1 MSLKI
6 IIALVLI
13 VLIAALFFI
22 IFRKE
27 NTASRSPSLPASK
40 KPNPNPNLNT
50 SSRLTQTQRHD
61 NLVGSTDIEENQSK
75 EGAETIEKSTETLD
89 PIDTHH
95 RSELPVQPLLDNDE
109 LQEILEMLD
118 ETDSETEER
127 LAQSAQDNSMPPFEF
142 IEPLDSV
149 QLTLDL
155 AQHYLDTGNY
165 DSAKRLAQEVIEG
178 DGSDEQKAFA
188 QSILDRLP

>member
-13 VLIAALFFI
+13 VLIAVLFFI

-27 NTASRSPSLPASK
+27 NAARKSPSLPASN
-40 KPNPNPNLNT
+40 NPNSDLNT
-50 SSRLTQTQRHD
+50 NLTQPQRHD
-61 NLVGSTDIEENQSK
+61 NWVGSANMEENQSI
-75 EGAETIEKSTETLD
+75 EDAETIEKNIETLD
-89 PIDTHH
+89 PINTHH
-95 RSELPVQPLLDNDE
+95 RSELSVQPLLDDDE

-118 ETDSETEER
+118 ETDSETEEG
-127 LAQSAQDNSMPPFEF
+127 LAQTAQDNSMPPFEF
-142 IEPLDSV
+142 IEPLSSV

>member
-13 VLIAALFFI
+13 VLIAVLFFI

-27 NTASRSPSLPASK
+27 NTARKSPSLPASN
-40 KPNPNPNLNT
+40 NPNSDLNT
-50 SSRLTQTQRHD
+50 NLTQPQRHD
-61 NLVGSTDIEENQSK
+61 NLVGSANMEENQSI
-75 EGAETIEKSTETLD
+75 EDAETIEKNIETLD
-89 PIDTHH
+89 PINTHH
-95 RSELPVQPLLDNDE
+95 RSELSVQPLLDDDE

-118 ETDSETEER
+118 ETDSETEEG
-127 LAQSAQDNSMPPFEF
+127 LAQTAQDNSMPPFEF
-142 IEPLDSV
+142 IEPLNSV

>member
-27 NTASRSPSLPASK
+27 NTAFKSPSLPASNK
-40 KPNPNPNLNT
+40 PNLNN
-50 SSRLTQTQRHD
+50 SSRLTKPQRHD
-61 NLVGSTDIEENQSK
+61 NWVGSANMEENQSI
-75 EGAETIEKSTETLD
+75 EDAETIEKNIETLD
-89 PIDTHH
+89 PINTHH
-95 RSELPVQPLLDNDE
+95 RSELSVQPLLDDDE

-118 ETDSETEER
+118 ETDSETEEG
-127 LAQSAQDNSMPPFEF
+127 LAQTAQDNSMPPFEF
-142 IEPLDSV
+142 IEPLNSV

>member
-13 VLIAALFFI
+13 VLIAVLFFI

-27 NTASRSPSLPASK
+27 NTARKSPSLPASN
-40 KPNPNPNLNT
+40 NPNSDLNT
-50 SSRLTQTQRHD
+50 NLTQPQRHD
-61 NLVGSTDIEENQSK
+61 NLVGSANMEENQSI
-75 EGAETIEKSTETLD
+75 EDAETIEKNIETLD
-89 PIDTHH
+89 PINTHH
-95 RSELPVQPLLDNDE
+95 RSELSVQPLLDDDE

-118 ETDSETEER
+118 ETDSETEEG
-127 LAQSAQDNSMPPFEF
+127 LAQTAQDNSMPPFEF
-142 IEPLDSV
+142 IEPLSSV

-178 DGSDEQKAFA
+178 DGSDEQKTFA

>member
-13 VLIAALFFI
+13 VLIAVLFFI

-27 NTASRSPSLPASK
+27 NAARKSPSLPASN
-40 KPNPNPNLNT
+40 NPNSDLNT
-50 SSRLTQTQRHD
+50 NLTQPQRHD
-61 NLVGSTDIEENQSK
+61 NLMGSANMEENQSI
-75 EGAETIEKSTETLD
+75 EDAETIEKNIETLD
-89 PIDTHH
+89 PINTHH
-95 RSELPVQPLLDNDE
+95 RSELSVQPLLDDDE

-118 ETDSETEER
+118 ETDSETEEG
-127 LAQSAQDNSMPPFEF
+127 LAQTAQDNSMPPFEF
-142 IEPLDSV
+142 IEPLNSV

>member
-13 VLIAALFFI
+13 VLIAVLFFI
-22 IFRKE
+22 VFRKE
-27 NTASRSPSLPASK
+27 NTARKSPSLPA
-40 KPNPNPNLNT
+40 PNNPNSYSNT
-50 SSRLTQTQRHD
+50 NLTQPQRHD
-61 NLVGSTDIEENQSK
+61 NWVGSANIKKNQSI
-75 EGAETIEKSTETLD
+75 EDAETIEKNIETLE
-89 PIDTHH
+89 PIATHH
-95 RSELPVQPLLDNDE
+95 RSELPMQPLLDDDE

-127 LAQSAQDNSMPPFEF
+127 LSQTTQDDSMPPFEF
-142 IEPLDSV
+142 IEPLNSV

-165 DSAKRLAQEVIEG
+165 DSTKRLAQEVIEG

>member
-13 VLIAALFFI
+13 VLITALFFI

-27 NTASRSPSLPASK
+27 NTARKSPSLPA
-40 KPNPNPNLNT
+40 PNNPNSYSNT
-50 SSRLTQTQRHD
+50 NLTQPQRHD
-61 NLVGSTDIEENQSK
+61 NWVGSANMEENQSI
-75 EGAETIEKSTETLD
+75 EDAETIEKNIETLD
-89 PIDTHH
+89 PINTHH
-95 RSELPVQPLLDNDE
+95 RSELSVQPLLDDDE

-118 ETDSETEER
+118 ETDSETEEG
-127 LAQSAQDNSMPPFEF
+127 LAQTAQDNSMPPFEF
-142 IEPLDSV
+142 IEPLNSV

>member
-27 NTASRSPSLPASK
+27 NTAHKSPSLPASN
-40 KPNPNPNLNT
+40 NPNSNLNT
-50 SSRLTQTQRHD
+50 NLTQPQRHD
-61 NLVGSTDIEENQSK
+61 NLVGSVNMEENQSI
-75 EGAETIEKSTETLD
+75 EDAETIEKNIETLD
-89 PIDTHH
+89 PINTHH
-95 RSELPVQPLLDNDE
+95 RSELSVQPLLDDDE

-118 ETDSETEER
+118 ETDSETEEG
-127 LAQSAQDNSMPPFEF
+127 LAQTAQDNSMPPFEF
-142 IEPLDSV
+142 IEPLNSV

-155 AQHYLDTGNY
+155 AQHYLDTGKY

>member
-13 VLIAALFFI
+13 VLIAVLFFI

-27 NTASRSPSLPASK
+27 NTARKSPSLPASN
-40 KPNPNPNLNT
+40 NPNSDLNT
-50 SSRLTQTQRHD
+50 NLTQPQRHD
-61 NLVGSTDIEENQSK
+61 NLMGSANMEENQSI
-75 EGAETIEKSTETLD
+75 EDAETIEKNIETLD
-89 PIDTHH
+89 PINTHH
-95 RSELPVQPLLDNDE
+95 RSELSVQPLLDDDE

-118 ETDSETEER
+118 ETDSETEEG
-127 LAQSAQDNSMPPFEF
+127 LAQTAQDNSMPPFEF
-142 IEPLDSV
+142 IEPLNSV

>member
-1 MSLKI
+1 MNLKI
-6 IIALVLI
+6 IIGLVLI

-27 NTASRSPSLPASK
+27 NAVRKSPSPPA
-40 KPNPNPNLNT
+40 PNNPNSYSNT
-50 SSRLTQTQRHD
+50 NLTQPQRHD
-61 NLVGSTDIEENQSK
+61 NWVGSANIKKNQSI
-75 EGAETIEKSTETLD
+75 EDAETIEKNIETLE
-89 PIDTHH
+89 PIATHH
-95 RSELPVQPLLDNDE
+95 RSELPVQPLLDDDE

-127 LAQSAQDNSMPPFEF
+127 LSQTTQDDSMPPFEF
-142 IEPLDSV
+142 IEPLNSV

>member
-22 IFRKE
+22 VFRKE
-27 NTASRSPSLPASK
+27 NAARKSPSLPASN
-40 KPNPNPNLNT
+40 NPNSNLNT
-50 SSRLTQTQRHD
+50 NLTQPQRHD
-61 NLVGSTDIEENQSK
+61 NLVGSVNMEENQSI
-75 EGAETIEKSTETLD
+75 EDAETIEKNIETLD

-95 RSELPVQPLLDNDE
+95 RSELPVQPLLDDNE

-118 ETDSETEER
+118 ETDSETEEG
-127 LAQSAQDNSMPPFEF
+127 LAQTAQDNSMPPFEF
-142 IEPLDSV
+142 IEPLNSV

>member
-13 VLIAALFFI
+13 VLIAVLFFI

-27 NTASRSPSLPASK
+27 NTARKSPSLPASN
-40 KPNPNPNLNT
+40 NPNSDLNT
-50 SSRLTQTQRHD
+50 NLTQPQRHD
-61 NLVGSTDIEENQSK
+61 NWVGSANMEENQSI
-75 EGAETIEKSTETLD
+75 EDAETIEKNIETLD
-89 PIDTHH
+89 PINTHH
-95 RSELPVQPLLDNDE
+95 RSELSVQPLLDDDE

-118 ETDSETEER
+118 ETDSETEEG
-127 LAQSAQDNSMPPFEF
+127 LAQTAQDNSVPPFEF
-142 IEPLDSV
+142 IEPLSSV

-155 AQHYLDTGNY
+155 AQYYLDTGNY

>member
-22 IFRKE
+22 VFRKE
-27 NTASRSPSLPASK
+27 NTARKSPSLPASN
-40 KPNPNPNLNT
+40 NPNSDLNT
-50 SSRLTQTQRHD
+50 NLTPAQRHD
-61 NLVGSTDIEENQSK
+61 NWVGSANMEENQSI
-75 EGAETIEKSTETLD
+75 EDVETIEKNTETLE

-95 RSELPVQPLLDNDE
+95 RSELPVQPLLDDYE

-127 LAQSAQDNSMPPFEF
+127 LTQTAQDNSMPPFEF
-142 IEPLDSV
+142 IEPLNSV

-155 AQHYLDTGNY
+155 AQHYLDTGKY

>member
-27 NTASRSPSLPASK
+27 NTACKSPSLPASN
-40 KPNPNPNLNT
+40 NPNSNLNT
-50 SSRLTQTQRHD
+50 NLTQPQRHD
-61 NLVGSTDIEENQSK
+61 NLVGSVNMEENQSI
-75 EGAETIEKSTETLD
+75 EDAETIEKSTETLE
-89 PIDTHH
+89 PIATHH
-95 RSELPVQPLLDNDE
+95 RSELSVQPLLDDDE

-127 LAQSAQDNSMPPFEF
+127 LAQTAQDNSMPPFEF
-142 IEPLDSV
+142 IEPLNSV

-155 AQHYLDTGNY
+155 AQHYLDTGKY
-165 DSAKRLAQEVIEG
+165 DSTKRLAQEVIEG

>member
-27 NTASRSPSLPASK
+27 NTARKSPSLPASN
-40 KPNPNPNLNT
+40 NPNSNLNT
-50 SSRLTQTQRHD
+50 NLTQPQRHD
-61 NLVGSTDIEENQSK
+61 NLVGSANMEENQSI
-75 EGAETIEKSTETLD
+75 EDAETIEKNIETLD

-95 RSELPVQPLLDNDE
+95 RSELSVQPLLDDDE

-118 ETDSETEER
+118 ETDSETEEG
-127 LAQSAQDNSMPPFEF
+127 LAQTAQDNSMPPFEF
-142 IEPLDSV
+142 IEPLNSV

-155 AQHYLDTGNY
+155 AQHYLDTGKY

>member
-13 VLIAALFFI
+13 ILIAALFFVV
-22 IFRKE
+22 FRKE
-27 NTASRSPSLPASK
+27 NTARKSPSLPASN
-40 KPNPNPNLNT
+40 NPNSNLNT
-50 SSRLTQTQRHD
+50 NLTQPQRHD
-61 NLVGSTDIEENQSK
+61 NLVGSVNMEENQSI
-75 EGAETIEKSTETLD
+75 EDAETIEKNIETLD

-95 RSELPVQPLLDNDE
+95 RSELSVQPLLDDDE

-118 ETDSETEER
+118 ETGSETEER
-127 LAQSAQDNSMPPFEF
+127 LTQTAQDNSMPPFEF
-142 IEPLDSV
+142 IEPLNSV

-155 AQHYLDTGNY
+155 AQHYLDTGKY

>member
-13 VLIAALFFI
+13 ILIAALFFVV
-22 IFRKE
+22 FRKE
-27 NTASRSPSLPASK
+27 NTARKSPSLPASN
-40 KPNPNPNLNT
+40 NPNSNLNT
-50 SSRLTQTQRHD
+50 NLTQPQRHD
-61 NLVGSTDIEENQSK
+61 NLVGSVNMEENQSI
-75 EGAETIEKSTETLD
+75 EDAETIEKNIETLD
-89 PIDTHH
+89 PIDTYH
-95 RSELPVQPLLDNDE
+95 RSELSVQPLLDDDE

-118 ETDSETEER
+118 ETGSETEER
-127 LAQSAQDNSMPPFEF
+127 LTQTAQDNSMPPFEF
-142 IEPLDSV
+142 IEPLNSV

-155 AQHYLDTGNY
+155 AQHYLDTGKY

>member
-27 NTASRSPSLPASK
+27 NTAHKSPSLPASNK
-40 KPNPNPNLNT
+40 PNPNLNNN
-50 SSRLTQTQRHD
+50 SRVTQSQRHD
-61 NLVGSTDIEENQSK
+61 NWVGSANIEKNQPI
-75 EGAETIEKSTETLD
+75 EDVETIEKNTETLE
-89 PIDTHH
+89 PIDTNH
-95 RSELPVQPLLDNDE
+95 RSELPVQPLLDDDD

-118 ETDSETEER
+118 ETDSETEEG
-127 LAQSAQDNSMPPFEF
+127 LAQTAQDNSVPPFEF
-142 IEPLDSV
+142 IEPLSSV

>member
-13 VLIAALFFI
+13 VLIAVLFFI

-27 NTASRSPSLPASK
+27 NTARKSPSLPASN
-40 KPNPNPNLNT
+40 NPNSDLNT
-50 SSRLTQTQRHD
+50 NLTQPQRHD
-61 NLVGSTDIEENQSK
+61 NLMGSANMEENQSI
-75 EGAETIEKSTETLD
+75 EDAETIEKNIETLE
-89 PIDTHH
+89 PINTHH
-95 RSELPVQPLLDNDE
+95 RSELSVQPLLDDDE

-118 ETDSETEER
+118 ETDSETEEG
-127 LAQSAQDNSMPPFEF
+127 LAQTAQDNSMPPFEF
-142 IEPLDSV
+142 IEPLNSV

-155 AQHYLDTGNY
+155 AQHYLDTGKY
-165 DSAKRLAQEVIEG
+165 DSTKRLAQEVIEG

>member
-13 VLIAALFFI
+13 VLIATLSFI

-27 NTASRSPSLPASK
+27 NTARKSPSLPASNS
-40 KPNPNPNLNT
+40 PNSDLNT
-50 SSRLTQTQRHD
+50 NLTPAQRHD
-61 NLVGSTDIEENQSK
+61 NWVGSANMEENQSI
-75 EGAETIEKSTETLD
+75 EDVETIEKNTETLE
-89 PIDTHH
+89 PIDTHYC
-95 RSELPVQPLLDNDE
+95 SELSVQPLLDDDE

-127 LAQSAQDNSMPPFEF
+127 LAQTAQDNSMPPFEF
-142 IEPLDSV
+142 IEPLSSV

-178 DGSDEQKAFA
+178 DGSDEQKAYA

>member
-13 VLIAALFFI
+13 ILIAALFFVV
-22 IFRKE
+22 FRKE
-27 NTASRSPSLPASK
+27 NTARKSPSLPASN
-40 KPNPNPNLNT
+40 NPNSNLNT
-50 SSRLTQTQRHD
+50 NLTQPQRHD
-61 NLVGSTDIEENQSK
+61 NWVGSANIEKNQSI
-75 EGAETIEKSTETLD
+75 EDAETIEKSTETLD

-95 RSELPVQPLLDNDE
+95 RSELSVQPLLDDDE

-118 ETDSETEER
+118 ETDSETEEG
-127 LAQSAQDNSMPPFEF
+127 LAQTAQDNSMPPFEF
-142 IEPLDSV
+142 IEPLNSV

-155 AQHYLDTGNY
+155 AQHYLDTGKY

>member
-1 MSLKI
+1 MNLKI
-6 IIALVLI
+6 IIGLVLI

-27 NTASRSPSLPASK
+27 NAARKSPSPPA
-40 KPNPNPNLNT
+40 PNNPNSYSNT
-50 SSRLTQTQRHD
+50 NLTQPQRHD
-61 NLVGSTDIEENQSK
+61 NWVGSANIKKNQSI
-75 EGAETIEKSTETLD
+75 EDAETIEKNIETLE
-89 PIDTHH
+89 PIATHH
-95 RSELPVQPLLDNDE
+95 RSELPVQPLLDDDE

-127 LAQSAQDNSMPPFEF
+127 LSQTTQDDSMPPFEF
-142 IEPLDSV
+142 IEPLNSV

>member
-1 MSLKI
+1 MNLKI

-27 NTASRSPSLPASK
+27 NAARKSPSLPASN
-40 KPNPNPNLNT
+40 KPNLKLNN
-50 SSRLTQTQRHD
+50 SSRLSQPQRHD
-61 NLVGSTDIEENQSK
+61 NWVGSANIEKNQSI

-89 PIDTHH
+89 PIGTYH
-95 RSELPVQPLLDNDE
+95 RSELSVQPLLDDDE

-127 LAQSAQDNSMPPFEF
+127 LAQTAQDNSMPPFEF
-142 IEPLDSV
+142 IEPLSSV

-155 AQHYLDTGNY
+155 AQHYLDTGKY

-178 DGSDEQKAFA
+178 DSSDEQKAFA

>member
-13 VLIAALFFI
+13 ILIAALFFVV
-22 IFRKE
+22 FRKE
-27 NTASRSPSLPASK
+27 NTARKSPSLPASN
-40 KPNPNPNLNT
+40 NPNSNLNT
-50 SSRLTQTQRHD
+50 NLTQPQRHD
-61 NLVGSTDIEENQSK
+61 NLVGSVNMEENQSI
-75 EGAETIEKSTETLD
+75 EDAETIEKNIETLD
-89 PIDTHH
+89 PIDTYH
-95 RSELPVQPLLDNDE
+95 RSELSVQPLLDDDE

-118 ETDSETEER
+118 ETGSETEER
-127 LAQSAQDNSMPPFEF
+127 LTQTAQDNSMPPFEF
-142 IEPLDSV
+142 IEPLNSV

>member
-27 NTASRSPSLPASK
+27 NAARKSPSLPASN
-40 KPNPNPNLNT
+40 NPNSDLNT
-50 SSRLTQTQRHD
+50 NLTQPQRHD
-61 NLVGSTDIEENQSK
+61 NLMGSANMEENQSI
-75 EGAETIEKSTETLD
+75 EDAETIEKNIETLD
-89 PIDTHH
+89 PINTHH
-95 RSELPVQPLLDNDE
+95 RSELSVQPLLDDDE

-118 ETDSETEER
+118 ETDSETEEG
-127 LAQSAQDNSMPPFEF
+127 LAQTAQDNSMPPFEF
-142 IEPLDSV
+142 IEPLNSV

>member
-27 NTASRSPSLPASK
+27 NTARKSPSLPA
-40 KPNPNPNLNT
+40 PNNPNSYSNT
-50 SSRLTQTQRHD
+50 NLTQPQRHD
-61 NLVGSTDIEENQSK
+61 NLMGSANMEENQSI
-75 EGAETIEKSTETLD
+75 EDAETIEKNIETLD
-89 PIDTHH
+89 PINTHH
-95 RSELPVQPLLDNDE
+95 RSELSVQPLLDDDE

-118 ETDSETEER
+118 ETDSETEEG
-127 LAQSAQDNSMPPFEF
+127 LAQTAQDNSMPPFEF
-142 IEPLDSV
+142 IEPLNSV

-155 AQHYLDTGNY
+155 AQHYLDTGKY
-165 DSAKRLAQEVIEG
+165 DSTKRLAQEVIEG

>member
-13 VLIAALFFI
+13 VLIAVLFFI

-27 NTASRSPSLPASK
+27 NAARKSPSLPASN
-40 KPNPNPNLNT
+40 NPNSDLNT
-50 SSRLTQTQRHD
+50 NLTQPQRHD
-61 NLVGSTDIEENQSK
+61 NLMGSANMEENQSI
-75 EGAETIEKSTETLD
+75 EDAETIEKNIETLD
-89 PIDTHH
+89 PINTHH
-95 RSELPVQPLLDNDE
+95 RSELSVQPLLDDDE

-118 ETDSETEER
+118 ETDSETEEG
-127 LAQSAQDNSMPPFEF
+127 LAQTAQDNSMPPFEF
-142 IEPLDSV
+142 IEPLSSV

>member
-13 VLIAALFFI
+13 VLIAVLFFI

-27 NTASRSPSLPASK
+27 NTARKSPSLPASN
-40 KPNPNPNLNT
+40 NPNSDLNT
-50 SSRLTQTQRHD
+50 NLTQPQRHD
-61 NLVGSTDIEENQSK
+61 NWVGSANMEENQSI
-75 EGAETIEKSTETLD
+75 EDAETIEKNIETLD
-89 PIDTHH
+89 PINTHH
-95 RSELPVQPLLDNDE
+95 RSELSVQPLLDDDE

-118 ETDSETEER
+118 ETDSETEEG
-127 LAQSAQDNSMPPFEF
+127 LAQTAQDNSMPPFEF
-142 IEPLDSV
+142 IEPLSSV

-155 AQHYLDTGNY
+155 AQYYLDTGNY

>member
-27 NTASRSPSLPASK
+27 NTARKSPSLPASN
-40 KPNPNPNLNT
+40 NPNSYLNT
-50 SSRLTQTQRHD
+50 NLTQPQRHD
-61 NLVGSTDIEENQSK
+61 NWVGSANMEENQSI
-75 EGAETIEKSTETLD
+75 EDAETIEKSTETLE
-89 PIDTHH
+89 PIAIYH
-95 RSELPVQPLLDNDE
+95 RSELPVQPLLDDDE

-127 LAQSAQDNSMPPFEF
+127 LAQTAQDNSMPPFEF
-142 IEPLDSV
+142 IEPLSSV

-155 AQHYLDTGNY
+155 AQHYLDTGKY

-178 DGSDEQKAFA
+178 DSSDEQKAFA

>member
-22 IFRKE
+22 VFRKE
-27 NTASRSPSLPASK
+27 NTARKSPSLPASN
-40 KPNPNPNLNT
+40 NPNSNLNT
-50 SSRLTQTQRHD
+50 NLTQPQRHD
-61 NLVGSTDIEENQSK
+61 NLVGSVNMEENQSI
-75 EGAETIEKSTETLD
+75 EDAETIEKNIETLD

-95 RSELPVQPLLDNDE
+95 RSELSVQPLLDDDE

-118 ETDSETEER
+118 ETDSETEEG
-127 LAQSAQDNSMPPFEF
+127 LAQTAQDNSMPPFEF
-142 IEPLDSV
+142 IEPLNSV

-155 AQHYLDTGNY
+155 AQHYLNTGNY

>member
-22 IFRKE
+22 VFRKE
-27 NTASRSPSLPASK
+27 NTARKSPSLPASN
-40 KPNPNPNLNT
+40 NPNSNLNT
-50 SSRLTQTQRHD
+50 NLTQPQRHD
-61 NLVGSTDIEENQSK
+61 NLVGSVNMEENQSI
-75 EGAETIEKSTETLD
+75 EDAETIEKNIETLD

-95 RSELPVQPLLDNDE
+95 RSELSVQPLLDDDE

-118 ETDSETEER
+118 ETDSETEEG
-127 LAQSAQDNSMPPFEF
+127 LAQTAQDNSMPPFEF
-142 IEPLDSV
+142 IEPLNSV

>member
-13 VLIAALFFI
+13 VLIAVLFFI

-27 NTASRSPSLPASK
+27 NTARKSPSLPASN
-40 KPNPNPNLNT
+40 NPNSDLNT
-50 SSRLTQTQRHD
+50 NLTQPQRHD
-61 NLVGSTDIEENQSK
+61 NLMGSANMEENQSI
-75 EGAETIEKSTETLD
+75 EDAETIEKNIETLD
-89 PIDTHH
+89 PINTHH
-95 RSELPVQPLLDNDE
+95 RSELSVQPLLDDDE

-118 ETDSETEER
+118 ETDSETEEG
-127 LAQSAQDNSMPPFEF
+127 LAQTAQDNSMPPFEF
-142 IEPLDSV
+142 IEPLNSV

-155 AQHYLDTGNY
+155 AQHYLDTGKY

>member
-27 NTASRSPSLPASK
+27 NTARKSPSLPASN
-40 KPNPNPNLNT
+40 NPNSYSNT
-50 SSRLTQTQRHD
+50 NLTQPQRHD
-61 NLVGSTDIEENQSK
+61 NLVGSANMEENQSI
-75 EGAETIEKSTETLD
+75 EGAETIEKSTETLE

-95 RSELPVQPLLDNDE
+95 RSELPVQALLDDDE

-118 ETDSETEER
+118 ETEER
-127 LAQSAQDNSMPPFEF
+127 FAQTAQDNSMPPFEF
-142 IEPLDSV
+142 IEPLNSV

-155 AQHYLDTGNY
+155 AQHYLDTGKY
-165 DSAKRLAQEVIEG
+165 DSAKHLAQEVIEG

>member
-27 NTASRSPSLPASK
+27 NAARKSPSLPASN
-40 KPNPNPNLNT
+40 NPNSNLNT
-50 SSRLTQTQRHD
+50 NLTQPQRHD
-61 NLVGSTDIEENQSK
+61 NWVGSANIKKNQSI

-89 PIDTHH
+89 PIGTYH
-95 RSELPVQPLLDNDE
+95 RSELSVQPLLDDDE

-127 LAQSAQDNSMPPFEF
+127 LAQTAQDNSMPPFEF
-142 IEPLDSV
+142 IEPLSSV

>member
-13 VLIAALFFI
+13 VLIAVLFFI

-27 NTASRSPSLPASK
+27 NTARKSPSLPASN
-40 KPNPNPNLNT
+40 KPNLKLNN
-50 SSRLTQTQRHD
+50 SSLLSQPQRHD
-61 NLVGSTDIEENQSK
+61 NWVGSANIKKNQSI
-75 EGAETIEKSTETLD
+75 EDAETIEKNTETLE

-95 RSELPVQPLLDNDE
+95 RSELSVQPLLDDDE

-127 LAQSAQDNSMPPFEF
+127 LAQTAQDNSVPPFEF
-142 IEPLDSV
+142 IEPLSSV

-155 AQHYLDTGNY
+155 AQYYLDTGNY

>member
-13 VLIAALFFI
+13 ILIAALFFVV
-22 IFRKE
+22 FRKE
-27 NTASRSPSLPASK
+27 NTARKSPSLPASN
-40 KPNPNPNLNT
+40 NPNSNLNT
-50 SSRLTQTQRHD
+50 NLTQPQRHD
-61 NLVGSTDIEENQSK
+61 NLVGSVNMEENQSI
-75 EGAETIEKSTETLD
+75 EDAETIEKNIETLD
-89 PIDTHH
+89 PINTHH
-95 RSELPVQPLLDNDE
+95 RSELSVQPLLDDDE

-118 ETDSETEER
+118 ETGSETEER
-127 LAQSAQDNSMPPFEF
+127 LTQTAQDNSMPPFEF
-142 IEPLDSV
+142 IEPLNSV

-155 AQHYLDTGNY
+155 AQHYLDTGKY

>member
-13 VLIAALFFI
+13 VLIAVLFFI

-27 NTASRSPSLPASK
+27 NTARKSPSLPASN
-40 KPNPNPNLNT
+40 NPNSDLNT
-50 SSRLTQTQRHD
+50 NLTQPQRHD
-61 NLVGSTDIEENQSK
+61 NWVGSANMEENQSI
-75 EGAETIEKSTETLD
+75 EDAETIEKNIETLD
-89 PIDTHH
+89 PINTHH
-95 RSELPVQPLLDNDE
+95 RSELSVQPLLDDDE

-118 ETDSETEER
+118 ETDSETEEG
-127 LAQSAQDNSMPPFEF
+127 LAQTAQDNSMPPFEF
-142 IEPLDSV
+142 IEPLSSV

-155 AQHYLDTGNY
+155 AQHYLDTGKY
-165 DSAKRLAQEVIEG
+165 DSAKHLAQEVIEG

>member
-13 VLIAALFFI
+13 VLIAVLFFI

-27 NTASRSPSLPASK
+27 NAARKSPSLPASN
-40 KPNPNPNLNT
+40 NPNSDLNT
-50 SSRLTQTQRHD
+50 NLTQPQRHD
-61 NLVGSTDIEENQSK
+61 NLMGSANMEENQSI
-75 EGAETIEKSTETLD
+75 EDAETIEKNIETLE
-89 PIDTHH
+89 PINTHH
-95 RSELPVQPLLDNDE
+95 RSELSVQPLLDDDE

-118 ETDSETEER
+118 ETDSETEEG
-127 LAQSAQDNSMPPFEF
+127 LAQTAQDNSMPPFEF
-142 IEPLDSV
+142 IEPLNSV